1 MRLVAAL
8 CYALC
13 ILFCLAVAGA
23 IVWLVWSVIKPRKEV
38 WR

>member
-13 ILFCLAVAGA
+13 ILFCLAVAGGVIWL
-23 IVWLVWSVIKPRKEV
+23 IVSIVKPGKV